1 VSSFNPE
8 LVNRF
13 AELIVD
19 FGANVQ
25 PGQVVGVGA
34 EPGKEQLARAIAG
47 AAYRAGARFVD
58 VSYFDMHVKRERILH
73 AAEDTLDYVPPWIGR
88 RYLDLGE
95 LRGARISV
103 QPNPEPGVLDG
114 VDPAL
119 AGRDG
124 LPFVPEIIAIIDDR
138 STNWTVVPYPTRAW
152 AEAAHPDLPSDEALS
167 RLEADIVHVCR
178 LDEPDPNEAW
188 QRRGDELEAAAAR
201 LNERR
206 FDALHYEGPGTD
218 FTLGLLPTSRWAA
231 ARTTTVGG
239 IQHFANV
246 PTEEVW
252 TAPDPMRADGVVR
265 STKPLDV
272 EGSLVRGLQV
282 RFEGGRAVGIDADA
296 NAEALRGR
304 TAVDEGAARLGE
316 VALVD
321 RESRIGRLDTVFMNT
336 LLDEN
341 AASHIALGNAYAS
354 SVGEA
359 DRDRANRSEIH
370 IDFMIGADDVAVT
383 GITRD
388 GDRVPVLRDGSWAL

>member
-1 VSSFNPE
+1 M
-8 LVNRF
+8 
-13 AELIVD
+13 
-19 FGANVQ
+19 
-25 PGQVVGVGA
+25 
-34 EPGKEQLARAIAG
+34 RAIARS
-47 AAYRAGARFVD
+47 AYDRGARFVD
-58 VSYFDMHVKRERILH
+58 AAYFDGAVKRTRLER
-73 AAEDTLDYVPPWIGR
+73 ADPDTLSFVPPWIGR

-95 LRGARISV
+95 LRAARISV

-124 LPFVPEIIAIIDDR
+124 LPFVPEILAIIDDR
-138 STNWTVVPYPTRAW
+138 ATNWTVVPFPTRAW
-152 AEAAHPDLPSDEALS
+152 AEAAHPDLSPDEALA

-188 QRRGDELEAAAAR
+188 QRRGDELEAAAER

-218 FTLGLLPTSRWAA
+218 FTIGLFPTSRWAG
-231 ARTTTVGG
+231 ARTATAGG
-239 IQHFANV
+239 IPHFANV

-252 TAPDPMRADGVVR
+252 TAPDPQRADGVVR

-272 EGSLVRGLQV
+272 EGALIRGLQV
-282 RFEGGRAVGIDADA
+282 RFERGRAVEITAET

-321 RESRIGRLDTVFMNT
+321 RQGRIGRLDTVFMNT

-341 AASHIALGNAYAS
+341 AASHLALGNAYAA
-354 SVGEA
+354 SVGEEERA
-359 DRDRANRSEIH
+359 RANRSEIH

-383 GITRD
+383 GITRS
-388 GDRVPVLRDGSWAL
+388 GERVPVLREGSWQI

>member
-1 VSSFNPE
+1 MVT
-8 LVNRF
+8 
-13 AELIVD
+13 
-19 FGANVQ
+19 GANVQ
-25 PGQVVGVGA
+25 PGQVVGVTCDVASA
-34 EPGKEQLARAIAG
+34 EFARALARSAYGRG
-47 AAYRAGARFVD
+47 ALFVD
-58 VSYFDMHVKRERILH
+58 VAYFDGVIKRTRLER
-73 AAEDTLDYVPPWIGR
+73 ADPDTLDFVPPWIGQ

-95 LRGARISV
+95 LEGARISV

-114 VDPAL
+114 VDPAR

-124 LPFVPEIIAIIDDR
+124 LPFVPEIITIINER
-138 STNWTVVPYPTRAW
+138 SANWTVVPFPTRVW
-152 AEAAHPDLPSDEALS
+152 AEAAHPDLPSDEALA
-167 RLEADIVHVCR
+167 RLEADILHVCR
-178 LDEPDPNEAW
+178 LDEPDPDEAW
-188 QRRGDELEAAAAR
+188 QRRGDELQAAAER

-231 ARTTTVGG
+231 ARTTTAGG
-239 IQHFANV
+239 IPHFANV

-272 EGSLVRGLQV
+272 EGSLVHGLRI
-282 RFEGGRAVGIDADA
+282 RFEGGRAVEIDADA

-304 TAVDEGAARLGE
+304 AAVDEGAARLGE

-341 AASHIALGNAYAS
+341 AASHVALGNAYES
-354 SVGEA
+354 SVGEEDL
-359 DRDRANRSEIH
+359 DRTNRSDIH

-383 GITRD
+383 GITRE
-388 GDRVPVLRDGSWAL
+388 GERVPVLRDGAWQL